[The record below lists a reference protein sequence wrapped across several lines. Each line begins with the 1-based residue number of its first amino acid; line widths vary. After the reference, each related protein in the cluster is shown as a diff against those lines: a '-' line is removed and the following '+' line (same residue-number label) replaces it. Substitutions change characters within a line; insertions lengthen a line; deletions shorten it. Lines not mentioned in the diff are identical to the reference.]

1 MVFRS
6 RCGQMVSAIEFSH
19 LGGQATICELQ
30 KTKFLL
36 DAWPIYQLLLKL

>member
-30 KTKFLL
+30 KTKVL